1 MIDHVAELHRAKDD
15 LIGALASAL
24 DSGVSL
30 AECLAALGVEG
41 KPATMLRAFLSRY
54 SDADLAATLRE
65 MQTSNPSVEGLGV
78 EAP

>member
-1 MIDHVAELHRAKDD
+1 
-15 LIGALASAL
+15 
-24 DSGVSL
+24 
-30 AECLAALGVEG
+30 
-41 KPATMLRAFLSRY
+41 MLRAFLSRY